1 MTSKR
6 SLDDLALFGGEP
18 AFANPLHVGCP
29 NIGNRDRLFDRIN
42 DLLDRRWFTNDGRY
56 VQAFEQAV
64 QSMIGV
70 RHCIATCNGSLA
82 IDLTAKALGFS
93 GEVIVPSFTF
103 ISTAHAL
110 YWHGIK
116 PIFCDIDPHTYNID
130 PEKLASCITPETSG
144 IMGVHIFGRP
154 CAVEKLIEIAA
165 HHSLPLIFD
174 AAHAFGCSYKGTN
187 IGNFGNAE
195 IFSFHATKF
204 VNSFEGGAVVTNDD
218 ELAKKIRLMRNF
230 GFEGMDNVISIGINA
245 KMNEVSAA
253 MGLTSLD
260 CSKSFIQKNR
270 ENFECYRRTL
280 EGIQGIY
287 LNIYKEPDDFNYQY
301 IVVEIDAA
309 ISGINRDVLLDILHA
324 ETVLARRYFYPG
336 CHRMEPYR
344 TLQPNV
350 GAKLP
355 ETERLVDRV
364 MCLPT
369 GTVISADEINT
380 IADIIRFTFSH
391 AIDIKERLV
400 EIK

>member
-6 SLDDLALFGGEP
+6 SLDDLALYGGEP
-18 AFANPLHVGCP
+18 AFAYPLHVGCP
-29 NIGNRDRLFDRIN
+29 NIGDRDRLFDRIN
-42 DLLDRRWFTNDGRY
+42 DLLDRRWLTNDGQY

-70 RHCIATCNGSLA
+70 RHCIATSNGSSA
-82 IDLTAKALGFS
+82 IALLVKALGFS

-103 ISTAHAL
+103 IATAHVL
-110 YWHGIK
+110 YWQGIK
-116 PIFCDIDPHTYNID
+116 PIFCDIDPNTYNLD
-130 PEKLASCITPETSG
+130 PDKLASCITTETSG
-144 IMGVHIFGRP
+144 IMCVHIFGRP
-154 CAVEKLIEIAA
+154 CAVEKLMEIAT

-174 AAHAFGCSYKGTN
+174 AAHAFGCSYEGIN

-253 MGLTSLD
+253 MGLTSLE
-260 CSKSFIQKNR
+260 CGKSFIQKNR
-270 ENFECYRRTL
+270 ENYECYRRML
-280 EGIQGIY
+280 EGIQGIS
-287 LNIYKEPDDFNYQY
+287 LNIYQELDDFNYQY

-309 ISGINRDVLLDILHA
+309 LSGTHRDVLLDILRA
-324 ETVLARRYFYPG
+324 ENILARRYFYPG

-350 GAKLP
+350 GARLP
-355 ETERLVDRV
+355 ETEKLVDRV

-369 GTVISADEINT
+369 GTAISADEINT

-391 AIDIKERLV
+391 ATDIKERLV